1 MITELLAKSQENL
14 KSAELSFDA
23 TCYNASANR
32 AYYAAI
38 QAAAAAIFRAGLKVE
53 IDHRKVLSLFCG
65 TLISARK
72 LYPSE
77 YRQILSEMQQVRITA
92 DYEITSVSKK
102 NASKQLASA
111 KAFVAM
117 ILQTIQQ
124 P

>member
-1 MITELLAKSQENL
+1 MVAELLAKSQENL
-14 KSAELSFDA
+14 MSSELSFDA
-23 TCYNASANR
+23 ACYNASANR

-38 QAAAAAIFRAGLKVE
+38 HAAAAAIFHAGLTVA

-77 YRQILSEMQQVRITA
+77 YRKILYDMQQVRNTA

-102 NASKQLASA
+102 NASLQLASA
-111 KAFVAM
+111 KIFVNTV
-117 ILQTIQQ
+117 LRSIQQ
-124 P
+124 L